1 MHLFILKVFGQLVI
15 KMNRLL
21 YILLISAITIIGFTM
36 FQQKDLGQISIS
48 FAGQSFETNL
58 VVFGAAFLCV
68 LFFILVLARGWQ
80 LIKKSFFYL
89 SNRREKRLAEKARLS
104 LSQGL
109 IEYAEGRFEQAE
121 KTLLQQIKYSDN
133 RLPVYL
139 TAARAAQQLGA
150 HKRRDEYL
158 HKALLE
164 APEAEIAIG
173 LTKAELQLAH
183 QQNEQALATLSQLNQ
198 LSANHSYI
206 LTLLANTYRHLQD
219 WDNLKK
225 ILPSL
230 KKYGNLSTE
239 SFLSFEI
246 AVCNGQLGN
255 LSKNRDSSLLITY
268 WKDVPQHLKILP
280 EVIEHYAR
288 LLITVDAAGEA
299 ENTLRLYL
307 DKNWHESSIIL
318 YSELE
323 VLVENKQLEMAESW
337 LKEHQHNA
345 WLLLALGKM
354 CITRSLWGK
363 ARNYLEASIAINP
376 MPENY
381 LKLARL
387 LEEHMDDSAAAQ
399 EYYRQGLYLLTGE
412 NLEELQLKH
421 ATDAECKTPQLK
433 IVKT

>member
-1 MHLFILKVFGQLVI
+1 
-15 KMNRLL
+15 MNRLL
-21 YILLISAITIIGFTM
+21 YILLISAITIVGFTM
-36 FQQKDLGQISIS
+36 FQHKDLGQISIS

-68 LFFILVLARGWQ
+68 LFVILVLAKSWQ
-80 LIKKSFFYL
+80 LIKQSFLYL
-89 SNRREKRLAEKARLS
+89 SSRREKRLTEKARLS

-150 HKRRDEYL
+150 HERRDEYL

-198 LSANHSYI
+198 LSANHTYI
-206 LTLLANTYRHLQD
+206 LTLLVNTYRHLQD
-219 WDNLKK
+219 WDNLKE

-230 KKYGNLSTE
+230 KKHGKLSAE

-246 AVCNGQLGN
+246 AVCNGQLSN
-255 LSKNRDSSLLITY
+255 LSKNRDSSLLVTY
-268 WKDVPQHLKILP
+268 WKDIPQHLKALP

-307 DKNWHESSIIL
+307 NKNWQESSIIL

-363 ARNYLEASIAINP
+363 ARNYLEASIAISP

-399 EYYRQGLYLLTGE
+399 EYYRQGLHLLAGE
-412 NLEELQLKH
+412 NIEELQLKH
-421 ATDAECKTPQLK
+421 STDAENETPQLK